1 MAKNR
6 VKTHMHLFFSLID
19 RFYGY
24 RSASTFDAH
33 KVDIR
38 TETDFLK
45 SLLTNILGIS
55 ATLVIAFHLF
65 TDFTKNLRFC
75 LLYYLQK

>member
-24 RSASTFDAH
+24 RSAYTFDAH

-55 ATLVIAFHLF
+55 ASAGVNACYSFPFIYRFH
-65 TDFTKNLRFC
+65 
-75 LLYYLQK
+75 